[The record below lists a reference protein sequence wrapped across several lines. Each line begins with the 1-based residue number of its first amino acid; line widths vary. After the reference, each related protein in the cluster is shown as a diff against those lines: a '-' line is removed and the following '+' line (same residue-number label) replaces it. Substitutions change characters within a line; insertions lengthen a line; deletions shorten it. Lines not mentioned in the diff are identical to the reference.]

1 METAVYIMASC
12 YQGKLYVGVTNNLV
26 ERVWQ
31 HKNNYRDGYTS
42 RNRIYDLVFYEYIE
56 RFDEA
61 IRRENLLKSS
71 TREYKILLIE
81 RSNQSWNDLAHE
93 L

>member
-1 METAVYIMASC
+1 MEPAVYIMASC

-81 RSNQSWNDLAHE
+81 RLNPNWNDLAHE